1 VKVWRIVIVVMHTDD
16 DSVEPA
22 EFRH

>member
-1 VKVWRIVIVVMHTDD
+1 MD

-22 EFRH
+22 CAT